1 MYISERARIDTRQ
14 YYVEEIFERYM
25 KGMLIFYAKPRSFGN
40 QRERITKEVLDA
52 LNRGI
57 PFPPVYVS
65 ELQTGEFLVLD
76 KSDRLRCLLEFL
88 EREDVFKNGEF
99 IKDIYYAPILVHVI
113 DYINPRYMHMQIGSF
128 IEEWTALQEQSVRN
142 IVYKRELDWIYK
154 ELDYGRSQTIGV
166 NLRNQ
171 YIFVYFAMF
180 YYVYKKKL
188 KVFESR
194 NMDRF
199 QMLEEVIKKLCMEGQ
214 REIAIIGHSLDD
226 MYSATRNLYG
236 LGQYFMHMQVEKQTK
251 YLCFLWFLRM
261 EKGGYD
267 IQDMFKNRILR
278 REVEKCDMS
287 YGDIMKVMDMLIR
300 GEVYGK

>member
-14 YYVEEIFERYM
+14 YYVDEIFERYM
-25 KGMLIFYAKPRSFGN
+25 KGMLIFYNKPRSFGY

-52 LNRGI
+52 LNRWI

-88 EREDVFKNGEF
+88 AKNNVVNNFEL
-99 IKDIYYAPILVHVI
+99 KDMYYAPMLVHVI

-128 IEEWTALQEQSVRN
+128 IEEWTASQEQSVRN
-142 IVYKRELDWIYK
+142 IVYKRELDWIYS
-154 ELDYGRSQTIGV
+154 ELDYQRLHAIGG

-171 YIFVYFAMF
+171 YIFFYFSMF

-194 NMDRF
+194 NVDKF
-199 QMLEEVIKKLCMEGQ
+199 QMLEEVIQKMCEESPQ
-214 REIAIIGHSLDD
+214 EIEIILRSLDD
-226 MYSATRNLYG
+226 MYGAIQNIYRSSK
-236 LGQYFMHMQVEKQTK
+236 YFMRMQIEKQTK
-251 YLCFLWFLRM
+251 YICFLWFLKM

-267 IQDMFKNRILR
+267 IQDIFEKRIFRL
-278 REVEKCDMS
+278 EIEKCDMS
-287 YGDIMKVMDMLIR
+287 YGDIMKVMDMLR
-300 GEVYGK
+300 KGDFYGK

>member
-14 YYVEEIFERYM
+14 YHVEEIFERY
-25 KGMLIFYAKPRSFGN
+25 KRGMLIFYNKPRSFGY

-52 LNRGI
+52 LNRWI

-88 EREDVFKNGEF
+88 AKNNVVNNFEL
-99 IKDIYYAPILVHVI
+99 KDIYYAPILVHVI

-142 IVYKRELDWIYK
+142 IVYKRELDWIYS
-154 ELDYGRSQTIGV
+154 ESDYRRLHAIGGS
-166 NLRNQ
+166 LRNQ
-171 YIFVYFAMF
+171 YIFFYFAMF

-194 NMDRF
+194 NVDKF
-199 QMLEEVIKKLCMEGQ
+199 QMLEEVIQKMCEESPQ
-214 REIAIIGHSLDD
+214 EIEIMVNSLEDVYGAIG
-226 MYSATRNLYG
+226 NLYG
-236 LGQYFMHMQVEKQTK
+236 SSKYFMHMQIEKQTK
-251 YLCFLWFLRM
+251 YICFLWFLKM

-267 IQDMFKNRILR
+267 IQDIFEKRIFRL
-278 REVEKCDMS
+278 EIEKCDMS
-287 YGDIMKVMDMLIR
+287 YGDIMKVMDMLRR
-300 GEVYGK
+300 GDFYGK

>member
-14 YYVEEIFERYM
+14 YHVEEIFERY
-25 KGMLIFYAKPRSFGN
+25 KRGMLIFYNKPRSFGY

-52 LNRGI
+52 LNRWI

-88 EREDVFKNGEF
+88 AKNNVVNNFEL
-99 IKDIYYAPILVHVI
+99 KDIYYAPILVHVI

-142 IVYKRELDWIYK
+142 IVYKRELDWIYS
-154 ELDYGRSQTIGV
+154 ELDYRRLHAIGG

-171 YIFVYFAMF
+171 YIFFYFSMF

-194 NMDRF
+194 NVDKF
-199 QMLEEVIKKLCMEGQ
+199 QMLEEVIQKMCEESPQ
-214 REIAIIGHSLDD
+214 EIEIMVNSLEDVYGAIG
-226 MYSATRNLYG
+226 NLYG
-236 LGQYFMHMQVEKQTK
+236 SSKYFMHMQIEKQTK
-251 YLCFLWFLRM
+251 YICFLWFLKM

-267 IQDMFKNRILR
+267 IQDIFEKRIFRL
-278 REVEKCDMS
+278 EIEKCDMS
-287 YGDIMKVMDMLIR
+287 YGDIMKVMDMLRR
-300 GEVYGK
+300 GDFYGK

>member
-14 YYVEEIFERYM
+14 YHVEEIFERY
-25 KGMLIFYAKPRSFGN
+25 KRGMLIFYNKPRSFGY

-52 LNRGI
+52 LNRWI

-88 EREDVFKNGEF
+88 AKNNVVNNFEL
-99 IKDIYYAPILVHVI
+99 KDIYYAPILVHVI

-128 IEEWTALQEQSVRN
+128 IEEWTASQEQSVRN
-142 IVYKRELDWIYK
+142 IVYKRELDWIYS
-154 ELDYGRSQTIGV
+154 ELDYQRLHAIGG

-171 YIFVYFAMF
+171 YIFFYFSMF

-194 NMDRF
+194 NVDKF
-199 QMLEEVIKKLCMEGQ
+199 QMLEEVIQKMCEESPQ
-214 REIAIIGHSLDD
+214 EIEIILRSLDD
-226 MYSATRNLYG
+226 MYGAIQNIYRSSK
-236 LGQYFMHMQVEKQTK
+236 YFMRMQIEKQTK
-251 YLCFLWFLRM
+251 YICFLWFLKM

-267 IQDMFKNRILR
+267 IQDIFEKRIFRL
-278 REVEKCDMS
+278 EIEKCDMS
-287 YGDIMKVMDMLIR
+287 YGDIMKVMDMLRR
-300 GEVYGK
+300 GDFYGK

>member
-14 YYVEEIFERYM
+14 YHVEEIFERY
-25 KGMLIFYAKPRSFGN
+25 KRRMLIFYDKSRSFGK
-40 QRERITKEVLDA
+40 QREKITKEVLDA

-88 EREDVFKNGEF
+88 AKNNVVNNFEL
-99 IKDIYYAPILVHVI
+99 KDIYYAPILVHVI

-142 IVYKRELDWIYK
+142 IVYKRELDWIYS
-154 ELDYGRSQTIGV
+154 ELDYRRLHAIGG

-171 YIFVYFAMF
+171 YIFFYFSMF

-194 NMDRF
+194 NVDKF
-199 QMLEEVIKKLCMEGQ
+199 QMLEEVIQKMCEESPQ
-214 REIAIIGHSLDD
+214 EIEIILRSLDD
-226 MYSATRNLYG
+226 MYGAIQNIYRSSK
-236 LGQYFMHMQVEKQTK
+236 YFMHMQIEKQTK
-251 YLCFLWFLRM
+251 YICFLWFLKM

-267 IQDMFKNRILR
+267 IQDIFEKRIFRL
-278 REVEKCDMS
+278 EIEKCDMS
-287 YGDIMKVMDMLIR
+287 YGDIMKLMDMLRR
-300 GEVYGK
+300 GDFYGK

>member
-14 YYVEEIFERYM
+14 YHVEEIFERY
-25 KGMLIFYAKPRSFGN
+25 KRGMLIFYDKPRSFGY

-88 EREDVFKNGEF
+88 AKNNVVNNFEL
-99 IKDIYYAPILVHVI
+99 KDIYYAPILVHVI

-142 IVYKRELDWIYK
+142 IVYKRELDWIYS
-154 ELDYGRSQTIGV
+154 ELDYRRLHAIGG

-171 YIFVYFAMF
+171 YIFFYFSMF

-194 NMDRF
+194 NVDKF
-199 QMLEEVIKKLCMEGQ
+199 QMLEEVIQKMCEESPQ
-214 REIAIIGHSLDD
+214 EIEIILRSLDD
-226 MYSATRNLYG
+226 MYGAIQNIYRSSK
-236 LGQYFMHMQVEKQTK
+236 YFMHMQIEKQTK
-251 YLCFLWFLRM
+251 YICFLWFLKM

-267 IQDMFKNRILR
+267 IQDIFEKRIFRL
-278 REVEKCDMS
+278 EIEKCDMS
-287 YGDIMKVMDMLIR
+287 YGDIMKVMDMLRR
-300 GEVYGK
+300 GDFYGK

>member
-14 YYVEEIFERYM
+14 YHVEEIFERY
-25 KGMLIFYAKPRSFGN
+25 KRGMLIFYNKPRSFGY

-52 LNRGI
+52 LNRWI

-88 EREDVFKNGEF
+88 AKNNVVNNFEL
-99 IKDIYYAPILVHVI
+99 KDIYYAPILVHVI

-128 IEEWTALQEQSVRN
+128 IEEWTASQEQSVRN
-142 IVYKRELDWIYK
+142 IVYKRELDWIYS
-154 ELDYGRSQTIGV
+154 ELDYQRLHAIGG

-171 YIFVYFAMF
+171 YIFFYFSMF

-194 NMDRF
+194 NVDKF
-199 QMLEEVIKKLCMEGQ
+199 QMLEEVIQKMCEESPQ
-214 REIAIIGHSLDD
+214 EIEIILRSLDD
-226 MYSATRNLYG
+226 MYGAIQNIYRSSK
-236 LGQYFMHMQVEKQTK
+236 YFMHMQIEKQTK
-251 YLCFLWFLRM
+251 YICFLWFLKM

-267 IQDMFKNRILR
+267 IQDIFEKRIFRL
-278 REVEKCDMS
+278 EIEKCDMS
-287 YGDIMKVMDMLIR
+287 YGDIMKVMDMLRR
-300 GEVYGK
+300 GDFYGK

>member
-14 YYVEEIFERYM
+14 YFVEEIFERYM
-25 KGMLIFYAKPRSFGN
+25 KGMLIFYDKPRSFGN

-128 IEEWTALQEQSVRN
+128 IEEWTALQEQGVRN
-142 IVYKRELDWIYK
+142 IVYKRELDWIYNGLGYRK
-154 ELDYGRSQTIGV
+154 SHVIGKY
-166 NLRNQ
+166 LRNQ
-171 YIFVYFAMF
+171 YIFFYFAMF

-194 NMDRF
+194 NVDKF
-199 QMLEEVIKKLCMEGQ
+199 QMLEEVIQKMCEESPK
-214 REIAIIGHSLDD
+214 EIEIMVNSLEDVYGAIG
-226 MYSATRNLYG
+226 NLYG
-236 LGQYFMHMQVEKQTK
+236 SSKYFMHMQIEKQTK
-251 YLCFLWFLRM
+251 YICFLWLLKM
-261 EKGGYD
+261 EKGWYD
-267 IQDMFKNRILR
+267 MPDIFENRILK
-278 REVEKCDMS
+278 REIEKCDMS
-287 YGDIMKVMDMLIR
+287 YGDIMKLMDMLRR
-300 GEVYGK
+300 GDFYGK

>member
-14 YYVEEIFERYM
+14 YYVDEIFERYM
-25 KGMLIFYAKPRSFGN
+25 KGMLIFYNKPRSFGY

-52 LNRGI
+52 LNRWI

-88 EREDVFKNGEF
+88 AKNNVVNNFEL
-99 IKDIYYAPILVHVI
+99 KDIYYAPILVHVI

-128 IEEWTALQEQSVRN
+128 IEEWTASQEQSVRN
-142 IVYKRELDWIYK
+142 IVYKRELDWIYS
-154 ELDYGRSQTIGV
+154 ELDYQRLHAIGG

-171 YIFVYFAMF
+171 YIFFYFSMF

-194 NMDRF
+194 NVDKF
-199 QMLEEVIKKLCMEGQ
+199 QMLEEVIQKMCEESPQ
-214 REIAIIGHSLDD
+214 EIEIILRSLDD
-226 MYSATRNLYG
+226 MYGAIQNIYRSSK
-236 LGQYFMHMQVEKQTK
+236 YFMRMQIEKQTK
-251 YLCFLWFLRM
+251 YICFLWFLKM

-267 IQDMFKNRILR
+267 IQDIFEKRIFRL
-278 REVEKCDMS
+278 EIEKCDMS
-287 YGDIMKVMDMLIR
+287 YGDIMKVMDMLR
-300 GEVYGK
+300 KGDFYGK

>member
-25 KGMLIFYAKPRSFGN
+25 KGMLIFYDKPRGIGN

-88 EREDVFKNGEF
+88 AKGDVYKNF
-99 IKDIYYAPILVHVI
+99 DLIKDIYYAPILIYVI

-154 ELDYGRSQTIGV
+154 ELEYRKSHIKEA

-171 YIFVYFAMF
+171 YIFIYFAMF

-188 KVFESR
+188 KILDNR
-194 NMDRF
+194 NVDRF
-199 QMLEEVIKKLCMEGQ
+199 QMLEEVIQKLCMVSQ
-214 REIAIIGHSLDD
+214 QEIELIKYSIDD
-226 MYSATRNLYG
+226 VYG
-236 LGQYFMHMQVEKQTK
+236 DIQNVYKSGKYFTHMKIEKLTK

-267 IQDMFKNRILR
+267 IQDIFENRILR
-278 REVEKCDMS
+278 REIEKCDMS
-287 YGDIMKVMDMLIR
+287 YGDIMKVMGMLIR
-300 GEVYGK
+300 EE

>member
-14 YYVEEIFERYM
+14 YHVEEIFERY
-25 KGMLIFYAKPRSFGN
+25 KRGMLIFYNKPRSFGY

-52 LNRGI
+52 LNRWI

-88 EREDVFKNGEF
+88 AKNNVVNNFEL
-99 IKDIYYAPILVHVI
+99 KDIYYAPILVHVI

-142 IVYKRELDWIYK
+142 IVYKRELDWIYS
-154 ELDYGRSQTIGV
+154 ELDYRRLHAIGG

-171 YIFVYFAMF
+171 YIFFYFSMF

-194 NMDRF
+194 NVDKF
-199 QMLEEVIKKLCMEGQ
+199 QMLEEVIQKMCKESPQ
-214 REIAIIGHSLDD
+214 EIEIILRSLDD
-226 MYSATRNLYG
+226 MYGAIQNIYRSSK
-236 LGQYFMHMQVEKQTK
+236 YFMHMQIEKQTK
-251 YLCFLWFLRM
+251 YICFLWFLKM

-267 IQDMFKNRILR
+267 IQDIFEKRIFRL
-278 REVEKCDMS
+278 EIEKCDMS
-287 YGDIMKVMDMLIR
+287 YGDIMKVMDMLRR
-300 GEVYGK
+300 GDFYGK

>member
-14 YYVEEIFERYM
+14 YHVEEIFERY
-25 KGMLIFYAKPRSFGN
+25 KRGMLIFYNKPRSFGY

-52 LNRGI
+52 LNRWI

-88 EREDVFKNGEF
+88 AKNNVVNNFEL
-99 IKDIYYAPILVHVI
+99 KDIYYAPILVHVI

-142 IVYKRELDWIYK
+142 IVYKRELDWIYS
-154 ELDYGRSQTIGV
+154 ELDYRRLHAIGG

-171 YIFVYFAMF
+171 YIFFYFSMF
-180 YYVYKKKL
+180 YYVYKKKS

-194 NMDRF
+194 NVDKF
-199 QMLEEVIKKLCMEGQ
+199 QMLEEVIQKMCEESPQ
-214 REIAIIGHSLDD
+214 EIEIILRSLDD
-226 MYSATRNLYG
+226 MYGAIQNIYRSSK
-236 LGQYFMHMQVEKQTK
+236 YFMHMQIEKQTK
-251 YLCFLWFLRM
+251 YICFLWFLKM

-267 IQDMFKNRILR
+267 IQDIFEKRIFRL
-278 REVEKCDMS
+278 EIEKCDMS
-287 YGDIMKVMDMLIR
+287 YGDIMKVMDMLRR
-300 GEVYGK
+300 GDFYGK

>member
-14 YYVEEIFERYM
+14 YHVEEIFERY
-25 KGMLIFYAKPRSFGN
+25 KRGMLIFYDKPRSFGN

-52 LNRGI
+52 LNRWI

-128 IEEWTALQEQSVRN
+128 IEEWTALQEQGVRN
-142 IVYKRELDWIYK
+142 IVYKRELDWIYNGLGYRK
-154 ELDYGRSQTIGV
+154 SHVIGKY
-166 NLRNQ
+166 LRNQ
-171 YIFVYFAMF
+171 YIFFYFAMF

-194 NMDRF
+194 NVDKF
-199 QMLEEVIKKLCMEGQ
+199 QMLEEVIQKMCEESPK
-214 REIAIIGHSLDD
+214 EIEIMVNSLEDVYGAIG
-226 MYSATRNLYG
+226 NLYG
-236 LGQYFMHMQVEKQTK
+236 SSKYFMHMQIEKQTK
-251 YLCFLWFLRM
+251 YICFLWLLKM
-261 EKGGYD
+261 EKGWYD
-267 IQDMFKNRILR
+267 MPDIFENRILK
-278 REVEKCDMS
+278 REIEKCDMS
-287 YGDIMKVMDMLIR
+287 YGDIMKLMDMLRR
-300 GEVYGK
+300 GDFYGK